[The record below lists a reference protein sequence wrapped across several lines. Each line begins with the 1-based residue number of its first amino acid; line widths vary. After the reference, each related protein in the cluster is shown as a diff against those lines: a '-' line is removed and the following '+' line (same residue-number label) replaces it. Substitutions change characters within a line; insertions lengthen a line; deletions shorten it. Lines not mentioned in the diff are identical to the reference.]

1 MYLWVRQA
9 YGFTYKLTY
18 SLFILATVCVF
29 CSIPLSYF
37 EDKEASCMNAHYK
50 VAPSA
55 DIKQKCNSLVF
66 ER

>member
-1 MYLWVRQA
+1 MPNSIECNIQVLQV
-9 YGFTYKLTY
+9 K
-18 SLFILATVCVF
+18 
-29 CSIPLSYF
+29 IPLSYF

-55 DIKQKCNSLVF
+55 DIKQKCSSLVF